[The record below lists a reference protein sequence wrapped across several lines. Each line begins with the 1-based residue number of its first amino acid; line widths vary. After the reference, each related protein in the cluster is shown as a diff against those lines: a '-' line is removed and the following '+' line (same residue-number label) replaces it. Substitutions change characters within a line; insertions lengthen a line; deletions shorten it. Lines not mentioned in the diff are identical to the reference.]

1 MAWHLTGQF
10 MEICSCNVVCPCW
23 FGVKDLMKMDQGW
36 CRGVLTIRIQQGEA
50 DGMDIGGLTV
60 IIMDD
65 FPGPTLMDANGR
77 MRVYIDEDAT
87 AEQYRVLE
95 EIFTGKRGGPMEALG
110 ALTTEWLPTRS
121 ARIEVRE
128 DGDTVH
134 VTLGEVGQVRSQL
147 LRDPAGTPFTLRGG
161 GFISWLGMDTAEV
174 APGAGT
180 HVSDPDIPSFEA
192 RSGLR
197 GAIRWSA

>member
-1 MAWHLTGQF
+1 
-10 MEICSCNVVCPCW
+10 
-23 FGVKDLMKMDQGW
+23 VKELMKMDQGW
-36 CRGVLTIRIQQGEA
+36 CRGALTIRIQQGEA

-65 FPGPTLMDANGR
+65 FPGPTLMDGNGR
-77 MRVYIDEDAT
+77 MRVYIDANAT
-87 AEQYRVLE
+87 AEQYPVLE
-95 EIFTGKRGGPMEALG
+95 AIFTGKRGGPMEVLG
-110 ALTTEWLPTRS
+110 SLATEWLPTRS

-134 VTLGEVGQVRSQL
+134 VTLGDVGEVRSQL

-161 GFISWLGMDTAEV
+161 GFISGLGMETAEV
-174 APGAGT
+174 APGDGT
-180 HVSDPDIPSFEA
+180 QLADPDIPTFEA

-197 GAIRWSA
+197 GAFRWSA